1 MVSYRGYE
9 RRGSTS
15 IAEFCVTKAYGRITS
30 AIFQMALLALS
41 TYSDDIHAHSL
52 KERDWREE

>member
-1 MVSYRGYE
+1 MSYE

-15 IAEFCVTKAYGRITS
+15 IAEFCVTKAYGSMTS

-52 KERDWREE
+52 KERDWRED